1 MVHADSGDILMAHQC
16 QLVHPILALERYPSK
31 WSIKSL
37 HIHMA
42 TMILSFFGDIYLY
55 NLVRMVLISCF
66 GFKYEQRSI
75 VVA

>member
-31 WSIKSL
+31 WSINSL
-37 HIHMA
+37 HIYMA

-55 NLVRMVLISCF
+55 SLVRMVLISCF